1 MRETI
6 ILRRSAT
13 PRQITLHNG
22 ETLVARYERT
32 NRQNLPR
39 NVTVRQTR
47 QTGARN

>member
-6 ILRRSAT
+6 ILGRSAT
-13 PRQITLHNG
+13 PRQITLPNG

-32 NRQNLPR
+32 IRKNLPR
-39 NVTVRQTR
+39 NVTVRRTR